1 MEQIS
6 TKPLVCAGVDI
17 GKTKLDCAV
26 AGRRKALSCDN
37 SDDGRLRLIAFL
49 RHQDVQ
55 RVGLEA
61 SGGYEIEVVD
71 ALRQAGFDVI
81 VFQPKQVWAYGQ
93 FKRKRAKNDRIDAI
107 LIAEC
112 TAAQDT
118 LRGAPDARL
127 AAFAEHLTRIEQ
139 IEEDTARYKTRR
151 DRYRDPRLKA
161 QIEEEIKRLTVLRR
175 IEMRLLIKAVR
186 AHADLA
192 RKFALLLS
200 IQGIAERTV
209 LALIIRMPEL
219 GNLSREEAASL
230 LGVAPFVHDSGRY
243 KGQRRIGGG
252 RARARTSVFAAA
264 QAARMWNPA
273 VKALYNRLVK
283 AGKHHNVATVACARK
298 LIIYANTV
306 LARNQPWEIRLS

>member
-1 MEQIS
+1 MGQIN

-17 GKTKLDCAV
+17 SKAKLDCAV
-26 AGRRKALSCDN
+26 AGGRKPFSCEN
-37 SDDGRLRLIAFL
+37 SDDGRWQLITFL
-49 RHQDVQ
+49 KRQAVR

-81 VFQPKQVWAYGQ
+81 VFQPKQVWAFGQ

-112 TAAQDT
+112 TVAQDT
-118 LRGAPDARL
+118 LRAAPDARL

-139 IEEDTARYKTRR
+139 IGEDAARAKTRR
-151 DRYRDPRLKA
+151 ERYRDPRLKS
-161 QIEEEIKRLTVLRR
+161 QIEDEIKRLTLLKRVE
-175 IEMRLLIKAVR
+175 IRLLIKAVR

-219 GNLSREEAASL
+219 GHLSREEAACL
-230 LGVAPFVHDSGRY
+230 LGVAPFVQESGRY

-273 VKALYNRLVK
+273 LTALYDRLVK
-283 AGKHHNVATVACARK
+283 AGKPHNVATVACVRK
-298 LIIYANTV
+298 MIIYANTV
-306 LARNQPWEIRLS
+306 LARNQPWEVRAS